1 MVTVST
7 SPETARTYHHGDL
20 RSALVDAGLDALKTT
35 DIGELSL
42 RQLAR
47 AAGVSATAVYRHFPD
62 KRALLAALADAG
74 IEQLAKAQQIAAA
87 AAPAEQDFA
96 ATGRAY
102 VRFAL
107 ANPALFRLIF
117 VYACPD
123 GPTVFGN
130 SLAARMLQDYA
141 TALAPDPAE
150 AQRMI
155 VQAWA
160 LVHGLAMLM
169 LDGQLPADDSLIDR
183 IIDTRT
189 LFAR

>member
-1 MVTVST
+1 MCTLH
-7 SPETARTYHHGDL
+7 R
-20 RSALVDAGLDALKTT
+20 
-35 DIGELSL
+35 LSL
-42 RQLAR
+42 FRSRQRQQQVLPAR
-47 AAGVSATAVYRHFPD
+47 LPQLLLNGTVGIAVGLYAILSVAFG
-62 KRALLAALADAG
+62 AD
-74 IEQLAKAQQIAAA
+74 
-87 AAPAEQDFA
+87 
-96 ATGRAY
+96 
-102 VRFAL
+102 VL

-141 TALAPDPAE
+141 AALAPDPAE